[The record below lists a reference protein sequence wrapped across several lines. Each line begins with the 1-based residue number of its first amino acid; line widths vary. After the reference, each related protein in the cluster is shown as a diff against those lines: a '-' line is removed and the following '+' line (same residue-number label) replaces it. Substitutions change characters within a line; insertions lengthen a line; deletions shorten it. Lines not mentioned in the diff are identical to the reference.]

1 MVSSNSA
8 KYAALARDL
17 IEAMNNGTYPVGS
30 LLPTEI
36 QVSATYAV
44 SRQTRSRSAAA
55 ACQLCLVV
63 RQAGVGTRV
72 QGQHSEKRYT
82 HSTDSFSDLKDYAR
96 SLRLVVNE
104 VKSVTESGVLAALI
118 GCREGSR
125 WLRLHGLR

>member
-1 MVSSNSA
+1 M
-8 KYAALARDL
+8 
-17 IEAMNNGTYPVGS
+17 
-30 LLPTEI
+30 
-36 QVSATYAV
+36 
-44 SRQTRSRSAAA
+44 
-55 ACQLCLVV
+55 CLVV